1 MIKSK
6 LTSEAQT
13 TISRSVRDALHVA
26 EGDEL
31 VYAIDGERVIL
42 TKSVAEPADD
52 PFATFE
58 ERASD
63 NDCRVYADL

>member
-1 MIKSK
+1 MR
-6 LTSEAQT
+6 A
-13 TISRSVRDALHVA
+13 ALHVV

-58 ERASD
+58 EWSSD
-63 NDCRVYADL
+63 NDSRAYAGL